1 MITNV
6 NLKERYNL
14 ECFKHLLE
22 KYSDYKS
29 IYREIKINS
38 ILGKKCQ
45 FEITDIVPPLLCN
58 LGTDNHSSNTLL
70 TTNLKN
76 IAFKIN
82 EMTLIVNSDLEVED
96 IMIDI
101 KILETPNGKILENL
115 IDSVIIN
122 PVIMKS
128 PSEYFIVGFYAS
140 YPKYDDIAA

>member
-6 NLKERYNL
+6 NLKKRYNL

-82 EMTLIVNSDLEVED
+82 EMTLIVNSDLEVEN

-115 IDSVIIN
+115 IDLVVIN

-128 PSEYFIVGFYAS
+128 TSEYFIVGFYAA
-140 YPKYDDIAA
+140 YPKCDIAA